1 MRACGSHAQCRQGA
15 WSCEL
20 LWVVVFL
27 IVVSIRIPPCATI
40 GGADS
45 ARRWAM
51 GPPAVRGREW
61 VEALRWRTYVFVI
74 VGAPSARLFTGTG
87 DVAMANGAT
96 DGAMFLCVDL
106 GLAVQNRD
114 ESSTRAY
121 CCEDIVAGVC
131 GMHCRLSGVMPDR
144 RP

>member
-1 MRACGSHAQCRQGA
+1 
-15 WSCEL
+15 
-20 LWVVVFL
+20 
-27 IVVSIRIPPCATI
+27 
-40 GGADS
+40 
-45 ARRWAM
+45 M

-61 VEALRWRTYVFVI
+61 VEALRWRTYAFVI

-106 GLAVQNRD
+106 CLAVQNRD

-131 GMHCRLSGVMPDR
+131 VCQMHCRLSGVMPDR